1 MRLMLSVLRTAYQ
14 LLYHQFAW
22 TYDLVAAVVSLGRW
36 QSWVRCALPYLNG
49 RVLEI
54 GFGPGHLQVELGAKG
69 LAAFGVDES
78 RQMSRQAAQRLRKHG
93 LSPALS
99 RGYAQNL
106 PFRGG
111 SFDCVVSTF
120 PSEYI
125 FEAQALKEIGRV
137 LTPGGKLMIVPM
149 AWISGGSLPERFLS
163 WLLRFVGE
171 TPGKPGQVPGLMRE
185 QMNRAGFIVDSTLIE
200 QKGSRVLM
208 VMGTKRGLG

>member
-1 MRLMLSVLRTAYQ
+1 MRLMLSVLRTAYH

-22 TYDLVAAVVSLGRW
+22 TYDLVAVVVSLGRW
-36 QSWVRCALPYLNG
+36 HSWVRCALPYLNG

-54 GFGPGHLQVELGAKG
+54 GFGPGHLQVDLGAKG

-78 RQMSRQAAQRLRKHG
+78 LQMSRQAARRLRKHG

-99 RGYAQNL
+99 RGYAQSL
-106 PFRGG
+106 PFPSR
-111 SFDCVVSTF
+111 SFDSVVSTF

-137 LTPGGKLMIVPM
+137 LTPGGKLVVVPM

-171 TPGKPGQVPGLMRE
+171 TPGKPGHVPDAMRDRLR
-185 QMNRAGFIVDSTLIE
+185 QAGFIVQSELLE
-200 QKGSRVLM
+200 LKGSRVLM
-208 VMGTKRGLG
+208 VMGTKGGLG